1 MSKALDTISRDKLLE
16 IVSSF
21 LEEDEVRLIR
31 CLLADTYLRVRV
43 GCELSES
50 FQYTNGMPQGDSL
63 SPVLF
68 VIYLEAPLCIIR
80 DKSPPRPATDTHLPS
95 EIAYADNID
104 FVSTCQQ
111 WLRQGE
117 SVAEQQLGEW
127 HGKVNRNK
135 TEHTKV
141 V

>member
-1 MSKALDTISRDKLLE
+1 ME
-16 IVSSF
+16 VVSSF

-31 CLLADTYLRVRV
+31 YLLAGTYLRVRV

-50 FQYTNGMPQGDSL
+50 FQSTNGTPQFDSL

-68 VIYLEAPLCIIR
+68 VIYLKAALCTVR
-80 DKSPPRPATDTHLPS
+80 DKSPPRPATDSYLPS
-95 EIAYADNID
+95 EIAYADDID

-111 WLRQGE
+111 WLRQVE

-127 HGKVNRNK
+127 NLKVNRDN
-135 TEHTKV
+135 TEHMKV
-141 V
+141 VEQIE